1 MLRLAVDRATT
12 FPQVAPA
19 ENSALRLADIPV
31 VYLIGAPRSGTT
43 WLQLMLASHYAI
55 VSPPELDFFP
65 RFANPWYREWEQHC
79 LAARGWP
86 KPPYMGLPSVLTTG
100 EFEQAIGE
108 LLATVYRKLL
118 AAKLGATIVLEK
130 DPNYSEFVPTILRT
144 VPHARF
150 VHLIRDGR
158 DVSASLMRVARSW
171 GKTWAPPGG
180 AASAR
185 RWKSAVRHAREA
197 VDAPGGYLEL
207 RYEDLLGSSGAQLL
221 AETLAFCGAPDA
233 ADAAAVIFEA
243 YRYRGDQAA
252 VLGGGVVVGGEA
264 VLHGAAPAAPDGFI
278 GQARSRGWREL
289 LTYPERRAI
298 SAMARDLLLELGY
311 VEDAGWV
318 GAAGQEGPS

>member
-1 MLRLAVDRATT
+1 
-12 FPQVAPA
+12 VAPA

-65 RFANPWYREWEQHC
+65 RFVNPWYEEWERHC

-86 KPPYMGLPSVLTTG
+86 KPPYLGLPSVLTTG
-100 EFEQAIGE
+100 EFEQAVGE
-108 LLATVYRKLL
+108 LLATLYRKLL

-130 DPNYSEFVPTILRT
+130 DPNYSECVPTILRT

-171 GKTWAPPGG
+171 GRTWAPPGG

-197 VDAPGGYLEL
+197 IDAPGGYLEL
-207 RYEDLLGSSGAQLL
+207 RYEELLAPSGAQVL

-233 ADAAAVIFEA
+233 ADSAAVIFEA
-243 YRYRGDQAA
+243 YRYRGDQPS
-252 VLGGGVVVGGEA
+252 VLSGGVVVTGEA
-264 VLHGAAPAAPDGFI
+264 ALHGPPPTAPAGFI
-278 GQARSRGWREL
+278 GQARSGSWREL
-289 LTYPERRAI
+289 LSYPERRAI
-298 SAMARDLLLELGY
+298 NAMAGDLLLELGY

-318 GAAGQEGPS
+318 DAAGLDEVS